1 MSWFFMPPCQQP
13 ARWYPSLLER
23 LHPGPA
29 GIFGQTQTGSN
40 LCRALSGSVSKG
52 VGWATLG
59 LGGGLP
65 WCQLCHLCAASPSHP
80 LWKSEKNAQ
89 QWGIAK
95 VLNKSPLQPS
105 PTMRRSLQS
114 CQSVP
119 STTTIVVASKAG
131 RCVNALFTA
140 TQIGWLANL

>member
-59 LGGGLP
+59 QGGGLP
-65 WCQLCHLCAASPSHP
+65 CCQLCHLCAASPSHP
-80 LWKSEKNAQ
+80 LWKSEKMPNNGELRKSKTNRPCNHPQ
-89 QWGIAK
+89 QCADLCRA
-95 VLNKSPLQPS
+95 VSLSHQQQQLSLPLKQGG
-105 PTMRRSLQS
+105 
-114 CQSVP
+114 V
-119 STTTIVVASKAG
+119 
-131 RCVNALFTA
+131 
-140 TQIGWLANL
+140 